1 MAGMRRSGVSLT
13 QKTVRSIRL
22 FGLLVAQ
29 LCTYSMLSALC
40 FAYPL
45 YLFDC
50 SGSSTLYGAVAAIA
64 FIPGVLATP
73 VGGILADRGRQREV
87 LVALGIALMTASLLS
102 IPMKRSLPLAVVVV
116 AILCVQYGVQSLLKP
131 MLQIETVRMAGE
143 GKVERATALVSQST
157 MVSNILGPVVGT
169 AVYGCFGIDTLCATA
184 SVTFAIS
191 ALLFGGALRQNA
203 SSETMGDGATRTT
216 CRNDFRESIRYLL
229 QNASLVA
236 VILLA
241 AVLNLALV
249 GLTIG
254 APIIVT
260 KHLGMQ
266 SSFVGI
272 IEVAMGLGGLVG
284 SGLVG
289 IWPHRF
295 SFKGICRYVAM
306 ICLGVVPIIVTLL
319 SGPDEFAFV
328 ALAAGSAW
336 VMAWASIAS
345 VEIVSFVQRSAP
357 KELCGKVLAL
367 VYMMLSC
374 ATPIGQLVY
383 GLAYDQ
389 DVCERLRRNA
399 AERPARGR
407 WDHPP
412 RHSRA
417 DRGWLACGSRDR
429 ALDVANRRA
438 WLYGAGARCL
448 LL

>member
-1 MAGMRRSGVSLT
+1 MAGLRDVSASLES
-13 QKTVRSIRL
+13 KTVRSIRL
-22 FGLLVAQ
+22 TELLVAQ
-29 LCTYSMLSALC
+29 LCAYSMLSALC
-40 FAYPL
+40 FACPL

-50 SGSSTLYGAVAAIA
+50 SGSSTLYGTVAAIA
-64 FIPGVLATP
+64 FVPGVLATP
-73 VGGILADRGRQREV
+73 AGGILADRGRHRGV
-87 LVALGIALMTASLLS
+87 LVVLGIVLMAASLLF

-116 AILCVQYGVQSLLKP
+116 AILCVQYGIQSLLKP
-131 MLQIETVRMAGE
+131 MLQIETVRMTGQE
-143 GKVERATALVSQST
+143 KVERATALVSQII
-157 MVSNILGPVVGT
+157 MMSNILGPVVGT
-169 AVYGCFGIDTLCATA
+169 AVYGCFGIDTLCETA
-184 SVTFAIS
+184 ALTFTIS
-191 ALLFGGALRQNA
+191 ALLFGGALKQNA

-216 CRNDFRESIRYLL
+216 RRNDFRESIRYLS
-229 QNASLVA
+229 QNSSLLV
-236 VILLA
+236 VFLIA
-241 AVLNLALV
+241 AILNLALV

-254 APIIVT
+254 APVIVA
-260 KHLGMQ
+260 KHFGIQ

-306 ICLGVVPIIVTLL
+306 ICFGAVPIIVTLL
-319 SGPDEFAFV
+319 SGPDELAFA

-383 GLAYDQ
+383 GLAYDRWAPAIVFAGMLAVLTLTTVQ
-389 DVCERLRRNA
+389 FYRLK
-399 AERPARGR
+399 
-407 WDHPP
+407 
-412 RHSRA
+412 SRL
-417 DRGWLACGSRDR
+417 WQLS
-429 ALDVANRRA
+429 
-438 WLYGAGARCL
+438 
-448 LL
+448 

>member
-1 MAGMRRSGVSLT
+1 MAGMRRSNVSLA

-29 LCTYSMLSALC
+29 LCAYSMLSALC
-40 FAYPL
+40 FACPL

-64 FIPGVLATP
+64 FVPGVLATP
-73 VGGILADRGRQREV
+73 AGGILADRGRHRGV
-87 LVALGIALMTASLLS
+87 LVVLGIVLMAASLLF

-116 AILCVQYGVQSLLKP
+116 AMLCVQYSIQSLLKP
-131 MLQIETVRMAGE
+131 MLQIETVRMTGPE
-143 GKVERATALVSQST
+143 KVERATALVSQIT
-157 MVSNILGPVVGT
+157 MASNILGPVVGT
-169 AVYGCFGIDTLCATA
+169 AVYGCFGIDTLCMIAA
-184 SVTFAIS
+184 VAFAMS
-191 ALLFGGALRQNA
+191 SLLFWAALKQNVPSEMTGD
-203 SSETMGDGATRTT
+203 SSTRVAYQSE
-216 CRNDFRESIRYLL
+216 FLSAIRYLL
-229 QNASLVA
+229 QNTSLHA

-254 APIIVT
+254 APVIVT

-266 SSFVGI
+266 SSCVGI
-272 IEVAMGLGGLVG
+272 VEVALGLGGLTG

-295 SFKGICRYVAM
+295 SLNGICRYVAM
-306 ICLGVVPIIVTLL
+306 ICFGVVPIIVTLL
-319 SGPDEFAFV
+319 NGPDELAFA

-336 VMAWASIAS
+336 VMAWASITS

-367 VYMMLSC
+367 VYMTLSC

-383 GLAYDQ
+383 GLAYDRWAPAI
-389 DVCERLRRNA
+389 VFAGMLAVLTLTTALFYRLK
-399 AERPARGR
+399 
-407 WDHPP
+407 
-412 RHSRA
+412 SRLW
-417 DRGWLACGSRDR
+417 RLS
-429 ALDVANRRA
+429 
-438 WLYGAGARCL
+438 
-448 LL
+448 

>member
-1 MAGMRRSGVSLT
+1 MAGLRDVSASLES
-13 QKTVRSIRL
+13 KTVRSIRL
-22 FGLLVAQ
+22 TELLVAQ
-29 LCTYSMLSALC
+29 LCAYSMLSALC
-40 FAYPL
+40 FACPL

-50 SGSSTLYGAVAAIA
+50 SGSSTLYGTVAAIA
-64 FIPGVLATP
+64 FVPGVLATP
-73 VGGILADRGRQREV
+73 AGGILADRGRHRGV
-87 LVALGIALMTASLLS
+87 LVVLGIVLMAASLLF

-116 AILCVQYGVQSLLKP
+116 AILCVQYGIQSLLKP
-131 MLQIETVRMAGE
+131 RLQIETVRMTGQE
-143 GKVERATALVSQST
+143 KVERATALVSQII
-157 MVSNILGPVVGT
+157 MMSNILGPVVGT
-169 AVYGCFGIDTLCATA
+169 AVYGCFGIDTLCETA
-184 SVTFAIS
+184 ALTFTIS
-191 ALLFGGALRQNA
+191 ALLFGGALKQNA

-216 CRNDFRESIRYLL
+216 RRNDFRELIRYLS
-229 QNASLVA
+229 QNSSLLV
-236 VILLA
+236 VFLIA
-241 AVLNLALV
+241 AILNLALV

-254 APIIVT
+254 APVIVA
-260 KHLGMQ
+260 KHFGIQ

-306 ICLGVVPIIVTLL
+306 ICFGVVPIIVTLL
-319 SGPDEFAFV
+319 SGPDELAFA

-383 GLAYDQ
+383 GLAYDRWAPAIVFAGMLAVLTLTTVQ
-389 DVCERLRRNA
+389 FYRLK
-399 AERPARGR
+399 
-407 WDHPP
+407 
-412 RHSRA
+412 SRL
-417 DRGWLACGSRDR
+417 WQLS
-429 ALDVANRRA
+429 
-438 WLYGAGARCL
+438 
-448 LL
+448 

>member
-1 MAGMRRSGVSLT
+1 MAGMRRISVSLAP
-13 QKTVRSIRL
+13 KTVRSIRL

-29 LCTYSMLSALC
+29 LCAYSMLSALC
-40 FAYPL
+40 FACPL

-50 SGSSTLYGAVAAIA
+50 SGSSTLYGAIAAIA
-64 FIPGVLATP
+64 FMPGVLATP
-73 VGGILADRGRQREV
+73 VGGILADRGRHRGV
-87 LVALGIALMTASLLS
+87 LMATSLLF
-102 IPMKRSLPLAVVVV
+102 IPVKRSLPLAVVV
-116 AILCVQYGVQSLLKP
+116 AAMLCVQYGIQSLLKP
-131 MLQIETVRMAGE
+131 MLQIETVRMTGQE
-143 GKVERATALVSQST
+143 KVERATALVSQIT
-157 MVSNILGPVVGT
+157 MMSNILGPVVGT
-169 AVYGCFGIDTLCATA
+169 AVYGCVGIDTLCETA
-184 SVTFAIS
+184 ALTFAMS
-191 ALLFGGALRQNA
+191 ALLFGGALKQNA

-266 SSFVGI
+266 SSCVGI
-272 IEVAMGLGGLVG
+272 VEVALGLGGLVG

-295 SFKGICRYVAM
+295 SLNGICRYVAM
-306 ICLGVVPIIVTLL
+306 ICFGVVPIIVTLL
-319 SGPDEFAFV
+319 SGPDELAFA

-336 VMAWASIAS
+336 VMAWASITS

-367 VYMMLSC
+367 VYMTLSC

-383 GLAYDQ
+383 GLAYDRWTPAI
-389 DVCERLRRNA
+389 VFAGMLAVLTLTTALFYRLK
-399 AERPARGR
+399 
-407 WDHPP
+407 
-412 RHSRA
+412 SRSW
-417 DRGWLACGSRDR
+417 RLS
-429 ALDVANRRA
+429 
-438 WLYGAGARCL
+438 
-448 LL
+448 

>member
-1 MAGMRRSGVSLT
+1 MAGLRGVSASLES
-13 QKTVRSIRL
+13 KTVRSIRL
-22 FGLLVAQ
+22 TELLVAQ
-29 LCTYSMLSALC
+29 LCAYSMLSALC
-40 FAYPL
+40 FACPL

-64 FIPGVLATP
+64 FVPGVLATP
-73 VGGILADRGRQREV
+73 AGGILADRGRHRGV
-87 LVALGIALMTASLLS
+87 LVVLGIVLMAASLLF

-116 AILCVQYGVQSLLKP
+116 AMLCVQYGVQSLLKP

-143 GKVERATALVSQST
+143 EKVERATALVSQST

-169 AVYGCFGIDTLCATA
+169 AVYGCFGIDALCETA
-184 SVTFAIS
+184 ALTFAMS
-191 ALLFGGALRQNA
+191 ALLFGGALKRNA
-203 SSETMGDGATRTT
+203 SSGMTGNSTT
-216 CRNDFRESIRYLL
+216 CST
-229 QNASLVA
+229 LV
-236 VILLA
+236 VFLIA
-241 AVLNLALV
+241 AILNLALV

-254 APIIVT
+254 APVIVA

-319 SGPDEFAFV
+319 SGPNEFAFV

-336 VMAWASIAS
+336 VMAWASVTS
-345 VEIVSFVQRSAP
+345 VEVVSFVQRSAP

-367 VYMMLSC
+367 VYMVLSC
-374 ATPIGQLVY
+374 ATPIGQLTY
-383 GLAYDQ
+383 GVAYDRWTPAI
-389 DVCERLRRNA
+389 VFAGMLAVLTLTTALFYRLK
-399 AERPARGR
+399 
-407 WDHPP
+407 
-412 RHSRA
+412 SRLW
-417 DRGWLACGSRDR
+417 RLS
-429 ALDVANRRA
+429 
-438 WLYGAGARCL
+438 
-448 LL
+448 

>member
-1 MAGMRRSGVSLT
+1 MAGMRRSNVSLA

-29 LCTYSMLSALC
+29 LCAYSMLSALC
-40 FAYPL
+40 FACPL

-64 FIPGVLATP
+64 FVPGVLATP
-73 VGGILADRGRQREV
+73 AGGILADRGRHRGV
-87 LVALGIALMTASLLS
+87 LVVLGIVLMAASLLF

-116 AILCVQYGVQSLLKP
+116 AMLCVQYGIQSLLKP
-131 MLQIETVRMAGE
+131 MLQIETVRMTGPE
-143 GKVERATALVSQST
+143 KVERATALVSQMT
-157 MVSNILGPVVGT
+157 MASNILGPVVGT
-169 AVYGCFGIDTLCATA
+169 AVYGCFGIDALCETA
-184 SVTFAIS
+184 ALTFAMS
-191 ALLFGGALRQNA
+191 ALLFGGALKRNA
-203 SSETMGDGATRTT
+203 SSGMTGDSTTCST

-229 QNASLVA
+229 HNSSLVA

-266 SSFVGI
+266 SSCVGI
-272 IEVAMGLGGLVG
+272 VEVALGLGGLTG

-295 SFKGICRYVAM
+295 SLNGICRYVAM
-306 ICLGVVPIIVTLL
+306 VCFGVVPIIVTLL
-319 SGPDEFAFV
+319 SGPDELAFA

-345 VEIVSFVQRSAP
+345 VEIVSFVQRAAP
-357 KELCGKVLAL
+357 IELCGKVLSV
-367 VYMMLSC
+367 VYMVLSC
-374 ATPIGQLVY
+374 ATPIGQLTY
-383 GLAYDQ
+383 GVAYDRWTPAI
-389 DVCERLRRNA
+389 VFAGMLAVLTLTTVLFYRLK
-399 AERPARGR
+399 
-407 WDHPP
+407 
-412 RHSRA
+412 
-417 DRGWLACGSRDR
+417 
-429 ALDVANRRA
+429 NRL
-438 WLYGAGARCL
+438 WQLS
-448 LL
+448 

>member
-1 MAGMRRSGVSLT
+1 MAGMRRSSVSLT

-29 LCTYSMLSALC
+29 LCAYSMLSALC
-40 FAYPL
+40 FACPL

-50 SGSSTLYGAVAAIA
+50 SGSSTLYGTVAAIA
-64 FIPGVLATP
+64 FVPGVLATP
-73 VGGILADRGRQREV
+73 AGGILADRGRHRGV
-87 LVALGIALMTASLLS
+87 LVVLGIVLMAASLLF

-116 AILCVQYGVQSLLKP
+116 AMLCVQYGIQSLLKP
-131 MLQIETVRMAGE
+131 MLQIETVCMTGPE
-143 GKVERATALVSQST
+143 KVERATALVSQII
-157 MVSNILGPVVGT
+157 MASNILGPVVGT
-169 AVYGCFGIDTLCATA
+169 AVYGCFGIDALCETA
-184 SVTFAIS
+184 ALTFAMS
-191 ALLFGGALRQNA
+191 ALLFGGALKRNA
-203 SSETMGDGATRTT
+203 SSGMTGNSTTRST

-229 QNASLVA
+229 QNASLGA

-266 SSFVGI
+266 SSCVGI
-272 IEVAMGLGGLVG
+272 VEVALGLGGLTG

-295 SFKGICRYVAM
+295 SLNGICRYVAM
-306 ICLGVVPIIVTLL
+306 ICFGVVPIIVTLL
-319 SGPDEFAFV
+319 NGPDELAFA
-328 ALAAGSAW
+328 ALAVGSAW
-336 VMAWASIAS
+336 VMAWASITS

-367 VYMMLSC
+367 VYMTLSC

-383 GLAYDQ
+383 GLAYDRWTPAI
-389 DVCERLRRNA
+389 VFAGMLAVLTLTTALFYRLK
-399 AERPARGR
+399 
-407 WDHPP
+407 
-412 RHSRA
+412 SRLW
-417 DRGWLACGSRDR
+417 RLS
-429 ALDVANRRA
+429 
-438 WLYGAGARCL
+438 
-448 LL
+448 

>member
-1 MAGMRRSGVSLT
+1 MAGMRRSSVSLT

-22 FGLLVAQ
+22 FGLLVAR
-29 LCTYSMLSALC
+29 LCAYSMLSALC
-40 FAYPL
+40 FACPL

-50 SGSSTLYGAVAAIA
+50 SGSSTLYGTVAAIA
-64 FIPGVLATP
+64 FVPGVLATP
-73 VGGILADRGRQREV
+73 AGGILADRGRHRGV
-87 LVALGIALMTASLLS
+87 LVVLGIVLMAASLLF

-116 AILCVQYGVQSLLKP
+116 AMLCVQYGIQSLLKP
-131 MLQIETVRMAGE
+131 MLQIETVCMTGPE
-143 GKVERATALVSQST
+143 KVERATALVSQIT
-157 MVSNILGPVVGT
+157 MASNILGPVVGT
-169 AVYGCFGIDTLCATA
+169 AVYGCFGIDALCETA
-184 SVTFAIS
+184 ALTFAMS
-191 ALLFGGALRQNA
+191 ALLFGGALKRNA
-203 SSETMGDGATRTT
+203 SSGMTGNSTTCST

-266 SSFVGI
+266 SSCVGI
-272 IEVAMGLGGLVG
+272 VEVALGLGGLTG

-295 SFKGICRYVAM
+295 SLNGICRYVAM
-306 ICLGVVPIIVTLL
+306 ICFGVEPIIVTLL
-319 SGPDEFAFV
+319 NGPGELAFA

-336 VMAWASIAS
+336 VMAWASITS

-367 VYMMLSC
+367 VYMTLSC

-383 GLAYDQ
+383 GFAYDRWTPAI
-389 DVCERLRRNA
+389 VFAGMLAVLTLTTALFYRLK
-399 AERPARGR
+399 
-407 WDHPP
+407 
-412 RHSRA
+412 SRLW
-417 DRGWLACGSRDR
+417 RLS
-429 ALDVANRRA
+429 
-438 WLYGAGARCL
+438 
-448 LL
+448 

>member
-1 MAGMRRSGVSLT
+1 MAGLRDVSVLLEP
-13 QKTVRSIRL
+13 KTVRSIRL
-22 FGLLVAQ
+22 AELLVAQ

-50 SGSSTLYGAVAAIA
+50 SGSSTLYGVVVAIA

-73 VGGILADRGRQREV
+73 VGGILADRGRHREV
-87 LVALGIALMTASLLS
+87 LVSLGIALMAASLLS
-102 IPMKRSLPLAVVVV
+102 IPMKHSLPLAGVVV

-143 GKVERATALVSQST
+143 KKVERATALVSQVT
-157 MVSNILGPVVGT
+157 MVSNILGPMVGT

-184 SVTFAIS
+184 SVAFAMS
-191 ALLFGGALRQNA
+191 ALLFGGALKQNA

-216 CRNDFRESIRYLL
+216 RRNDFRELIRYLS
-229 QNASLVA
+229 QNSSLLV
-236 VILLA
+236 VFLIA
-241 AVLNLALV
+241 AILNLALV

-254 APIIVT
+254 APVIVA

-306 ICLGVVPIIVTLL
+306 ICFGVVPIIVTLL
-319 SGPDEFAFV
+319 SGPDEFAFT

-336 VMAWASIAS
+336 VMAWASITS

-383 GLAYDQ
+383 GLAYDRWAPAIVFAGMLAVLTLTTVQ
-389 DVCERLRRNA
+389 FYRLK
-399 AERPARGR
+399 
-407 WDHPP
+407 
-412 RHSRA
+412 SRL
-417 DRGWLACGSRDR
+417 WQLS
-429 ALDVANRRA
+429 
-438 WLYGAGARCL
+438 
-448 LL
+448 